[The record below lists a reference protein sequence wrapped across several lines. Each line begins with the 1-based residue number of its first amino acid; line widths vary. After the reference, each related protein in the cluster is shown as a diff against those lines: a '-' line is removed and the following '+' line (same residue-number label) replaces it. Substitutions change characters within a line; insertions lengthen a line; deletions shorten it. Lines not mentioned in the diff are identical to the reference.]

1 MRENGIDSITIQNF
15 KAFQTEITIPVNRK
29 HVLIYGPN
37 GSGKSSLYWAL
48 YTLFQCAT
56 KPLETIEKYF
66 QIAND
71 ENLLN
76 VNEPNL
82 SSYIKIKTIA
92 NGTERDFKLDISGV
106 DGEKANLKELDLAS
120 DFISHRLL
128 INFYNF
134 HNSKEINLKEVF
146 ERDILPFIQGH
157 THFKDRV
164 LLDVLKDINDQLI
177 SLVGRQWR
185 KVQSIEENELKNIN
199 IEVKSI
205 VDFIN
210 LNATKYLEDYFKP
223 NDIKINITY
232 RGAYQVE
239 RRIVGRKKKFFLIPP
254 FFKLTIE
261 SKKADGTWQN
271 IDRPQSFLN
280 EARLTR
286 IGVAIRFC
294 LLQRRIQ
301 NVPLKILALDD
312 MLISLDLDNRLQLI
326 ETILNLYKNE
336 YQLFIF
342 THEKGFYNEI
352 KRHIINEVEDW
363 NIYEFLDQDKQQIR
377 FKNAKTNIEKATDFL
392 KDGEY
397 ENCALELRRLGEIIL
412 KNFILEH
419 ESKFFKAKEYI
430 SFSQMIEETKNI
442 ICQRSIRIFQEKI
455 LGQDISEEEWELVKS
470 EEFKL
475 FRENVN
481 VNVDVKSKVA
491 TVRKTIF
498 ESAQFMTNE
507 LQGALKAVN
516 QIKILKDRLLN
527 YGAHPSDD
535 VLYKTEME
543 EALELFKGMQGILN
557 KV

>member
-1 MRENGIDSITIQNF
+1 MKANGIENITIQNF
-15 KAFQTEITIPVNRK
+15 KAFQGEESFAIGKK
-29 HVLIYGPN
+29 HVLVYGPN

-48 YTLFQCAT
+48 YTLFQCAAR
-56 KPLETIEKYF
+56 PLELILKYF
-66 QIAND
+66 QVAND

-76 VNEPNL
+76 VNVPGL
-82 SSYIKIKTIA
+82 PSYIKIKTVS

-106 DGEKANLKELDLAS
+106 DGDKANLKELDLAS

-134 HNSKEINLKEVF
+134 HNSKEINLIQVF
-146 ERDILPFIQGH
+146 ERDILPFVQGQ
-157 THFKDRV
+157 THYKEKV
-164 LLDVLKDINDQLI
+164 LFDVIKDISQQL
-177 SLVGRQWR
+177 STLVGRQWR
-185 KVQSIEENELKNIN
+185 KVQSIEEIELTNLN

-210 LNATKYLEDYFKP
+210 LNATKYLEDHFKP
-223 NDIKINITY
+223 NEIKINLTY

-254 FFKLTIE
+254 FYKLTIE

-286 IGVAIRFC
+286 IGIAIRFC

-312 MLISLDLDNRLQLI
+312 MLISLDLDNRVQLI

-352 KRHIINEVEDW
+352 KRHIIDEISDW
-363 NIYEFLDQDKQQIR
+363 QIYEFLDQDKQEIR

-392 KDGEY
+392 KNGEY

-412 KNFILEH
+412 KHFIIEND
-419 ESKFFKAKEYI
+419 SKFFKTKDFV
-430 SFSQMIEETKNI
+430 SFSQMIEEARNI
-442 ICQRSIRIFQEKI
+442 ICQRSIRNFQDKI
-455 LGQDISEEEWELVKS
+455 LGQEISKEEWELVKS

-475 FRENVN
+475 FREDAN
-481 VNVDVKSKVA
+481 VNVDLKSRVA

-507 LQGALKAVN
+507 LQDALKAVN

-543 EALELFKGMQGILN
+543 EALKLFKAMQGILN